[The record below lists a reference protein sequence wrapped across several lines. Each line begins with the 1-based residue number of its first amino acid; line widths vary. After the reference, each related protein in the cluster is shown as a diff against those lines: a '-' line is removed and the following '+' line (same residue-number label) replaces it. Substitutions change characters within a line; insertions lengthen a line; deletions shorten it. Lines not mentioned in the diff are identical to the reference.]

1 MDHIW
6 TSTIT
11 MKTQLQKH
19 SRYRKNQKP
28 VLATHDVSHF
38 ITITLPPR
46 DSPITSPS
54 KHGLHLDLHDHD
66 ETTIHHS
73 SLPSPFQPMETPTRH
88 SFEQATTRES
98 PLRKFSWYKL
108 KTAGI
113 FLFNRN
119 ITPKPSIQPRPG
131 DPTFPHPGI
140 QPASTAR
147 SQKCRKG
154 SRRDSGIGPSLH
166 EERSPHFPNRGITKK
181 KKKNKKKAKQW
192 AQH

>member
-6 TSTIT
+6 TSMIMMKPRNIT
-11 MKTQLQKH
+11 VPYT
-19 SRYRKNQKP
+19 P
-28 VLATHDVSHF
+28 
-38 ITITLPPR
+38 
-46 DSPITSPS
+46 
-54 KHGLHLDLHDHD
+54 
-66 ETTIHHS
+66 
-73 SLPSPFQPMETPTRH
+73 PFQPMETPTRH
-88 SFEQATTRES
+88 SFEQVTTRED

-166 EERSPHFPNRGITKK
+166 EERSPQQNKPKPKK
-181 KKKNKKKAKQW
+181 KTKTTNKNPGGVPHSGPTAP
-192 AQH
+192 

>member
-6 TSTIT
+6 TSMIMMKPRNIT
-11 MKTQLQKH
+11 VPYT
-19 SRYRKNQKP
+19 P
-28 VLATHDVSHF
+28 
-38 ITITLPPR
+38 
-46 DSPITSPS
+46 
-54 KHGLHLDLHDHD
+54 
-66 ETTIHHS
+66 
-73 SLPSPFQPMETPTRH
+73 PFQPMETPTRH

-119 ITPKPSIQPRPG
+119 ITPTPSIQPRPG

-166 EERSPHFPNRGITKK
+166 EERSPNKTNPNQENGERKEDADASPLAVKSPGASLRPSEVKTPKK
-181 KKKNKKKAKQW
+181 KKTR
-192 AQH
+192 